1 MSEAIKKGPFKYDVV
16 GSFLRP
22 EAVKEARAA
31 FAEGKLDAAGLR
43 KVENAS
49 KKLKSINGS

>member
-1 MSEAIKKGPFKYDVV
+1 MVRRLDSVLERGVLTMSEAIKKGPFKYDVV

-31 FAEGKLDAAGLR
+31 FAEG
-43 KVENAS
+43 
-49 KKLKSINGS
+49 I